1 MNILSIDVGGTN
13 VKILLSGEKEPRKMP
28 SGPDFT
34 PSQLVADVKKLAEGW
49 SYDVISIGFPAP
61 VHNNAPVAE
70 PFNIGKGWVDFNY
83 EKAFGCPV
91 KMINDAAMQA
101 LGSYKGGKMLFLG
114 FGTGLGSALV
124 SDKTL
129 LPLELGHLPF
139 KKKTFEYYVGV
150 NGLEKNGKARWKKN
164 VFETVEIL
172 TAAILPDYI
181 VLGGGNAKKIEE
193 LPPAC
198 IAGNNANAFIGG
210 FRMWEGPAD
219 RRATPDPG
227 VKKAAQARR
236 QKKKPVRTK

>member
-13 VKILLSGEKEPRKMP
+13 VKILLSGEKDPRKMP

-114 FGTGLGSALV
+114 FGTGLGSAVV

-219 RRATPDPG
+219 RRATPDPS
-227 VKKAAQARR
+227 VKKTAQARR